1 MSNHLYITYPMN
13 EWLATV
19 VFTPSCRYITK
30 DASNQD
36 DWNKLFGIRKS
47 PFFNYQNG
55 AYLGWCYPN
64 YPIGH
69 ANHNKIRIGWYL
81 HNENGKFVLMP
92 LSETIYVNI
101 NDPVIMGVKN
111 YSTNFVYNLNGKII
125 DINKSAYSIDNFAKG
140 WRLSPNFGGQE
151 TPDYN
156 IVIKYNL
163 GGITETNI
171 LHKAG
176 L

>member
-1 MSNHLYITYPMN
+1 MIHYYPNTFLTNHSGILCPRN
-13 EWLATV
+13 NWSGTV
-19 VFTPSCRYITK
+19 IFTDSCRYTTV
-30 DASNQD
+30 DPLNQD
-36 DWNKLFGIRKS
+36 DYVKLFGIRKS

-140 WRLSPNFGGQE
+140 WRLSPNFGGDE
-151 TPDYN
+151 TQDHNMVIQYN
-156 IVIKYNL
+156 
-163 GGITETNI
+163 
-171 LHKAG
+171 
-176 L
+176 